1 MVSSSSL
8 RSSCSRLLGLN
19 GIDSPEKDGAWARCT
34 SEGSTEHSSVH
45 SSGRR
50 RQRQVRTGGSGRSPR
65 VPPRRSPCRPRVNR
79 PSTHSVQRATRCISM
94 TRRGGR
100 SCGMGTAN
108 CPRQRPSLVEY
119 HSRER
124 RHVPIWRHHLAG
136 LDDSNGCGLHGLA
149 RQVSDANGGP
159 ALSSA
164 PRRPGKIRIAFG
176 VKVLVLAGSGSPIPE
191 LPQKLLARLV
201 GIRIDLATE

>member
-94 TRRGGR
+94 TRRGGPR
-100 SCGMGTAN
+100 WAIMRHGYRELPKAKTLFSRIPFAGKASC
-108 CPRQRPSLVEY
+108 P
-119 HSRER
+119 
-124 RHVPIWRHHLAG
+124 HLAAPLG
-136 LDDSNGCGLHGLA
+136 RTRRFEWLWTAWSRSTGKRCKW
-149 RQVSDANGGP
+149 RTGP
-159 ALSSA
+159 
-164 PRRPGKIRIAFG
+164 
-176 VKVLVLAGSGSPIPE
+176 
-191 LPQKLLARLV
+191 Q
-201 GIRIDLATE
+201 